1 MSGNAAETGTQGEGH
16 VASDKE
22 AEVGVMHLQAKD
34 AKEADTTVGWRE
46 AWGGSS
52 RDSEESHPHHT
63 PHTYLISGVWV
74 LGVRFHCPELPSLRS
89 F

>member
-46 AWGGSS
+46 A
-52 RDSEESHPHHT
+52 
-63 PHTYLISGVWV
+63 
-74 LGVRFHCPELPSLRS
+74 
-89 F
+89 